1 MSTSTTATAAGTPRT
16 QEHRGLPYV
25 AALDGVRAI
34 AVGAVLLYHG
44 GVSIAPGGFLGVDM
58 FFVLSGFLITSLL
71 ISERA
76 ASGRIDLFRFWLRRA
91 RRLLPAAFLLIA
103 VTALVAAIFLPADA
117 VRTRGDAIASFF
129 YVNNWHQV
137 LAQQSYFETFQR
149 PSLLQHLWSLAVEEQ
164 FYLLWPLALGFC
176 MSKLGRARTAQLTLA
191 LAVVSAIAMGILF
204 DAGQDPSRVYFG
216 TDTHASGL
224 LIGALLA
231 FVWPLGPLRG
241 RPNKHAAAV
250 LDIGGLAG
258 LVLVMAAITGW
269 EDYDPWVYRGGIFVF
284 GVACALVIA
293 AVVHPAA
300 RIGRVL
306 GLAPFVWIGRRSY
319 GIYLWHWPIMALTR
333 PGLDLDWSRWVLVP
347 LQIGVTVGIAALSYT
362 YVEMPIRSGEGR
374 RRIAAWMRRRPPR
387 RRLAIAAATIL
398 AVALPVA
405 WIGSLDAPAQDRALT
420 KVRSTAAAAAPAG
433 NATAAQPGGEP
444 TGDEGATSG
453 SGATPQERR
462 QPKIDKSES
471 PLAVGA
477 SVMLGAQ
484 AALGRHATVDAAVGR
499 QSSDIIGRLEAY
511 KASGQLP
518 DRVIVQMG
526 ENGPVWGADVTR
538 LREVLADVPEVLILN
553 VRVPRS
559 WQDEVNGILKET
571 ADNWPQAH
579 IVDWHEASVSKPGLL
594 YDDQTHPNADG
605 QEVYAKLVERA
616 LRRYG

>member
-1 MSTSTTATAAGTPRT
+1 MYSSQTATAAGRPRR

-71 ISERA
+71 ITERA
-76 ASGRIDLFRFWLRRA
+76 ATGSIDLFQFWLRRA
-91 RRLLPAAFLLIA
+91 RRLLPAAFLVIA

-137 LAQQSYFETFQR
+137 LSQQSYFETFQR

-176 MSKLGRARTAQLTLA
+176 MSRLGRVRTAQLTLG
-191 LAVVSAIAMGILF
+191 LAIVSALAMGILF
-204 DAGQDPSRVYFG
+204 NAGQDPSRVYFG

-241 RPNKHAAAV
+241 TPNKNAAIV
-250 LDIGGLAG
+250 LDIGALAG
-258 LVLVMAAITGW
+258 LVLVVAAITGW
-269 EDYDPWVYRGGIFVF
+269 EDYEPWVYRGGIFVF
-284 GVACALVIA
+284 NVACALLIA
-293 AVVHPAA
+293 AIVHPAG
-300 RIGRVL
+300 RIRRVL

-333 PGLDLDWSRWVLVP
+333 PGLDLEWTRWVLVP
-347 LQIGVTVGIAALSYT
+347 LQIGAAVGIAALSYR

-374 RRIAAWMRRRPPR
+374 KRIAAWMRRRPPR
-387 RRLAIAAATIL
+387 RRLAIAAATVL
-398 AVALPVA
+398 AIALPVA
-405 WIGSLDAPAQDRALT
+405 WIGSLDAPAQERALT
-420 KVRSTAAAAAPAG
+420 KVRSSAAAAAPAG
-433 NATAAQPGGEP
+433 NATAGQPGSEP
-444 TGDEGATSG
+444 
-453 SGATPQERR
+453 SGATPDGQ
-462 QPKIDKSES
+462 QAKIDKSET

-477 SVMLGAQ
+477 SVMLAAQ
-484 AALGRHATVDAAVGR
+484 TALGRHATVDAAVGR
-499 QSSDIIGRLEAY
+499 QSADIIGRLEAY

-518 DRVIVQMG
+518 DRVIVQLG
-526 ENGPVWGADVTR
+526 ENGPVWGSDVKR
-538 LREVLADVPEVLILN
+538 LREVLADVPEVLIVN

-559 WQDEVNGILKET
+559 WEDEVNGILEET
-571 ADNWPQAH
+571 VANWPEAH
-579 IVDWHEASVSKPGLL
+579 IIDWHDASVAKPGLL
-594 YDDQTHPNADG
+594 YDDATHPNPDG

-616 LRRYG
+616 LREHG

>member
-1 MSTSTTATAAGTPRT
+1 MSTSTTATAAGTPRR
-16 QEHRGLPYV
+16 QAHSGLPYV

-71 ISERA
+71 ITERA
-76 ASGRIDLFRFWLRRA
+76 ATGRIDLFQFWLRRA

-137 LAQQSYFETFQR
+137 LSQQSYFETFQR

-164 FYLLWPLALGFC
+164 FYLLWPLALGLC
-176 MSKLGRARTAQLTLA
+176 MSKLGRARTAQLTLV
-191 LAVVSAIAMGILF
+191 LAIVSAIAMGILF
-204 DAGQDPSRVYFG
+204 DPGQDPSRVYFG

-241 RPNKHAAAV
+241 RPNKHAAIV
-250 LDIGGLAG
+250 LDAGALAG
-258 LVLVMAAITGW
+258 LVLVVAAITGW
-269 EDYDPWVYRGGIFVF
+269 QDYEPWVYRGGILVF
-284 GVACALVIA
+284 SIACALLIA
-293 AVVHPAA
+293 AVVHPAG
-300 RIGRVL
+300 RIRRVL

-347 LQIGVTVGIAALSYT
+347 LQIGAAVGIAALSYT

-374 RRIAAWMRRRPPR
+374 KRIAAWLGRRPPR
-387 RRLAIAAATIL
+387 RRLAIAGATVL

-433 NATAAQPGGEP
+433 KASAEESGGDQGTTA
-444 TGDEGATSG
+444 G
-453 SGATPQERR
+453 SGAQKQRA
-462 QPKIDKSES
+462 KVDKSET

-484 AALGRHATVDAAVGR
+484 TALGRHATVDAAVGR
-499 QSSDIIGRLEAY
+499 QTSDIIGRLEAY

-518 DRVIVQMG
+518 DRVIVQVG
-526 ENGPVWGADVTR
+526 ENGPVWGADVKR
-538 LREVLADVPEVLILN
+538 LRAVLADVPEVLIVN

-559 WQDEVNGILKET
+559 WQDQVNGILDET
-571 ADNWPQAH
+571 VANWPQAH
-579 IVDWHEASVSKPGLL
+579 VVDWHDASVARSGLL
-594 YDDQTHPNADG
+594 YDDQTHPNPDG

-616 LRRYG
+616 LRQFD

>member
-1 MSTSTTATAAGTPRT
+1 VSTSTTATAAGTPRR
-16 QEHRGLPYV
+16 QAHSGLPYV

-71 ISERA
+71 ITERA
-76 ASGRIDLFRFWLRRA
+76 ATGRIDLFQFWLRRA

-137 LAQQSYFETFQR
+137 LSQQSYFETFQR

-164 FYLLWPLALGFC
+164 FYLLWPLALGLC
-176 MSKLGRARTAQLTLA
+176 MSKLGRVRTAQLTLV
-191 LAVVSAIAMGILF
+191 LAIVSAIAMGILF
-204 DAGQDPSRVYFG
+204 DPGQDPSRVYFG

-241 RPNKHAAAV
+241 RPNKHAAIV
-250 LDIGGLAG
+250 LDAGALAG
-258 LVLVMAAITGW
+258 LVLVVAAITGW
-269 EDYDPWVYRGGIFVF
+269 QDYEPWVYRGGILVF
-284 GVACALVIA
+284 SIACALLIA
-293 AVVHPAA
+293 AVVHPAG
-300 RIGRVL
+300 RIRRVL
-306 GLAPFVWIGRRSY
+306 GLTPFVWIGRRSY

-347 LQIGVTVGIAALSYT
+347 LQIGAAVGIAALSYT

-374 RRIAAWMRRRPPR
+374 KRIAAWLGRRPPR
-387 RRLAIAAATIL
+387 RRLAIAGATVL

-433 NATAAQPGGEP
+433 KASAEESGGDQDTTAR
-444 TGDEGATSG
+444 
-453 SGATPQERR
+453 SGAQEQRA
-462 QPKIDKSES
+462 KIDKTET

-484 AALGRHATVDAAVGR
+484 TALGRHATVDAAVGR
-499 QSSDIIGRLEAY
+499 QTSDIIGRLEAY

-518 DRVIVQMG
+518 DRVIVQVG
-526 ENGPVWGADVTR
+526 ENGPVWGADVKR
-538 LREVLADVPEVLILN
+538 LRAVLADVPEVLIVN

-559 WQDEVNGILKET
+559 WQDQVNGILDET
-571 ADNWPQAH
+571 VANWPQAH
-579 IVDWHEASVSKPGLL
+579 VVDWHDASVARPALL
-594 YDDQTHPNADG
+594 YDDQTHPNPDG

-616 LRRYG
+616 LRQFD

>member
-1 MSTSTTATAAGTPRT
+1 MYSSQTATAAGRPRT

-71 ISERA
+71 ITERA
-76 ASGRIDLFRFWLRRA
+76 ATGRIDLFQFWLRRA
-91 RRLLPAAFLLIA
+91 RRLLPAAFLVIA
-103 VTALVAAIFLPADA
+103 VTALVAAVFLPADA

-137 LAQQSYFETFQR
+137 LSQQSYFETFQR

-176 MSKLGRARTAQLTLA
+176 MSKLGRTRTAQLTLA

-204 DAGQDPSRVYFG
+204 NAGQDPSRVYFG

-241 RPNKHAAAV
+241 TPNKNAAIV
-250 LDIGGLAG
+250 LDVGALAG
-258 LVLVMAAITGW
+258 LVLVVAAITGW
-269 EDYDPWVYRGGIFVF
+269 EDYEPWVYRGGIFVF
-284 GVACALVIA
+284 CVACALLIA
-293 AVVHPAA
+293 AVVHPAG
-300 RIGRVL
+300 RIRRVL

-333 PGLDLDWSRWVLVP
+333 PGLDLEWTRWVLVP
-347 LQIGVTVGIAALSYT
+347 LQIGAAVGIAALSYT
-362 YVEMPIRSGEGR
+362 YLEMPIRSGEGR
-374 RRIAAWMRRRPPR
+374 KRIAAWMRRRPPR
-387 RRLAIAAATIL
+387 RRLAIAAATVL

-420 KVRSTAAAAAPAG
+420 KVRSSAAAAAPAG

-444 TGDEGATSG
+444 TRRDRGRAAGEDR
-453 SGATPQERR
+453 QER
-462 QPKIDKSES
+462 
-471 PLAVGA
+471 
-477 SVMLGAQ
+477 
-484 AALGRHATVDAAVGR
+484 DAARGRRVGDAR
-499 QSSDIIGRLEAY
+499 R
-511 KASGQLP
+511 P
-518 DRVIVQMG
+518 DRARPARDRRRRRRPPERGHHRPAGGLQGVRPAA
-526 ENGPVWGADVTR
+526 GPGDRAGG
-538 LREVLADVPEVLILN
+538 RE
-553 VRVPRS
+553 R
-559 WQDEVNGILKET
+559 
-571 ADNWPQAH
+571 
-579 IVDWHEASVSKPGLL
+579 PGLGSP
-594 YDDQTHPNADG
+594 TSSGCA
-605 QEVYAKLVERA
+605 RSSRTS
-616 LRRYG
+616 RRC

>member
-1 MSTSTTATAAGTPRT
+1 VKPGAREGVLGPHYPEGVSSEPGHSTVYSSQTATAAGRPRR

-71 ISERA
+71 ITERA
-76 ASGRIDLFRFWLRRA
+76 ATGSIDLFQFWLRRA
-91 RRLLPAAFLLIA
+91 RRLLPAAFLVIA

-137 LAQQSYFETFQR
+137 LSQQSYFETFQR

-176 MSKLGRARTAQLTLA
+176 MSRLGRVRTAQLTLG
-191 LAVVSAIAMGILF
+191 LAIVSALAMGILF
-204 DAGQDPSRVYFG
+204 NAGQDPSRVYFG

-241 RPNKHAAAV
+241 TPNKNAAIV
-250 LDIGGLAG
+250 LDIGALAG
-258 LVLVMAAITGW
+258 LVLVVAAITGW
-269 EDYDPWVYRGGIFVF
+269 EDYEPWVYRGGIFVF
-284 GVACALVIA
+284 NVACALLIA
-293 AVVHPAA
+293 AIVHPAG
-300 RIGRVL
+300 RIRRVL

-333 PGLDLDWSRWVLVP
+333 PGLDLEWTRWVLVP
-347 LQIGVTVGIAALSYT
+347 LQIGAAVGIAALSYK

-374 RRIAAWMRRRPPR
+374 KRIAAWMRRRPPR
-387 RRLAIAAATIL
+387 RRLAIAAATVL
-398 AVALPVA
+398 AIALPVA
-405 WIGSLDAPAQDRALT
+405 WIGSLDAPAQERALT
-420 KVRSTAAAAAPAG
+420 KVRSSAAAAAPAG
-433 NATAAQPGGEP
+433 NATAGQPDSEP
-444 TGDEGATSG
+444 
-453 SGATPQERR
+453 SGATPDGQ
-462 QPKIDKSES
+462 QAKIDKSET

-477 SVMLGAQ
+477 SVMLAAQ
-484 AALGRHATVDAAVGR
+484 TALGRHATVDAAVGR
-499 QSSDIIGRLEAY
+499 QSADIIGRLEAY

-518 DRVIVQMG
+518 DRVIVQLG
-526 ENGPVWGADVTR
+526 ENGPVWGSDVKR
-538 LREVLADVPEVLILN
+538 LREVLADVPEVLIVN

-559 WQDEVNGILKET
+559 WEDEVNGILEET
-571 ADNWPQAH
+571 VANWPEAH
-579 IVDWHEASVSKPGLL
+579 IIDWHDASVGKPGLL
-594 YDDQTHPNADG
+594 
-605 QEVYAKLVERA
+605 
-616 LRRYG
+616 